1 MKNFYF
7 TLVSTILLS
16 VASQAQVGLE
26 GIIVEKYYVA
36 DAADSTDAAD
46 NFAVYPLHVGAVTY
60 RVYADLLPGY
70 KVIQMFGNQSHP
82 LTVSSST
89 AFYNDPNY
97 GFAVYQGISL
107 NNTKKNTTL
116 IDSYLT
122 IGGVANGKMGVLKSE
137 DTDGTIGN
145 IQGLLVNNDPLA
157 GAPIMGASG
166 VDGLM
171 PGSPIVPNTL
181 GLTTELDVFD
191 QIPGPVFTTSGG
203 TIAALGGIEGVTSDN
218 HVLLGQFTTE
228 GIFSFKLNLQLA
240 TPTAGES
247 QIFVADSALTGE
259 FQDSTLM
266 YTSYV
271 PVVESVSQV
280 AVNNLSFIA
289 YPNPTRDMVVIA
301 KRGGMNTDKVLVTI
315 TDISGRVVY
324 QNNLVSSQ
332 MIVDSSAW
340 TEGFYLVN
348 IQHRAGSE
356 TLKIVKN

>member
-1 MKNFYF
+1 MKKFYF

-70 KVIQMFGNQSHP
+70 KVIQVFGNQSHS
-82 LTVSSST
+82 LTISSST

-97 GFAVYQGISL
+97 GFAVYQGISV

-122 IGGVANGKMGVLKSE
+122 VGGVANGQMGVLKTE

-145 IQGLLVNNDPLA
+145 LQGLLANNDPAA
-157 GAPIMGASG
+157 GAPITGVNG

-203 TIAALGGIEGVTSDN
+203 TIAALGGIEGVTPDN

-280 AVNNLSFIA
+280 DVSDLNFVA
-289 YPNPTRDMVVIA
+289 YPNPFNNTLIIA
-301 KRGGMNTDKVLVTI
+301 QQGGLNADRVLVSV
-315 TDISGRVVY
+315 TDISGRTIY
-324 QNNLVSSQ
+324 QDALVSSR
-332 MIVDSSAW
+332 MTVNTSDWSN
-340 TEGFYLVN
+340 GFYLVT
-348 IQHRAGSE
+348 IQHKSGSK
-356 TLKIVKN
+356 TLKVVKH